1 VTNGRDWSTTINVVS
16 PHGDNGMS
24 ANTWANHFKSSQL
37 NSVIATLV
45 TVTINNNQL
54 KLMMF

>member
-54 KLMMF
+54 K